1 MTIWTMTTDALSHAA
16 TLQLFMVT
24 LFKTDD
30 VLTSVLQ
37 VTANIV
43 FVVMSESPLGYVV
56 CGAAA

>member
-1 MTIWTMTTDALSHAA
+1 MM
-16 TLQLFMVT
+16 T
-24 LFKTDD
+24 LFKTDN

-43 FVVMSESPLGYVV
+43 FVVMSESPLGYAV